1 MDRKEAIRILERG
14 ATIPGDDVTWEQVC
28 EAISVAI
35 HALLPITR
43 DQVEKVQKGEWDENY
58 GATIASVQ
66 CSQCKRVFMEYYKDY
81 DFCPRCGAAMT
92 DKAVDM
98 VMERLEAMQD
108 EAETV

>member
-43 DQVEKVQKGEWDENY
+43 EQVEKVWRGCQYCDEEWGTCNPITNRFTMPPR
-58 GATIASVQ
+58 GGI
-66 CSQCKRVFMEYYKDY
+66 R
-81 DFCPRCGAAMT
+81 FCPMCGRPPHPGGVGSNEKEIGG
-92 DKAVDM
+92 D
-98 VMERLEAMQD
+98 ER
-108 EAETV
+108 